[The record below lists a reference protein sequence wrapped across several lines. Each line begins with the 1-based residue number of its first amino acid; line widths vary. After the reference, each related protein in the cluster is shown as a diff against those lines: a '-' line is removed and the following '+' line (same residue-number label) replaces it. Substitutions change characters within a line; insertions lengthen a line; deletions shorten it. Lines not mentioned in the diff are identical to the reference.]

1 MNIETILLNL
11 IFFLSVFLIIF
22 LVDFYII
29 SKEKNKKRK
38 IEKMTSQDLY
48 IIKKFDLDDKI
59 INLRKLNFH
68 IAIINA
74 FIIAFVS
81 TTISITDFNIG
92 IQMAISFVLL
102 FGLIYSLY
110 EIYGRYMQKRYGKRK

>member
-1 MNIETILLNL
+1 MNLEQILLNI
-11 IFFLSVFLIIF
+11 IFFLVVFLIVF

-29 SKEKNKKRK
+29 SKEKGKKRK
-38 IEKMTSQDLY
+38 IEKLTSEGDY
-48 IIKKFDLDDKI
+48 IIKKFNLDDKQ

-68 IAIINA
+68 IAIINS

-81 TTISITDFNIG
+81 TTISIAPFNILLQLSVG
-92 IQMAISFVLL
+92 FALL

-110 EIYGRYMQKRYGKRK
+110 EIYGRILKKKYGKK